1 MPPSSNPL
9 PSEYAERRAGTR
21 NRDVPRPLPPD
32 YAERVYAGV
41 LGKVVGVYLGRP
53 FEGWPCEWILKR
65 LGEIEY
71 YVHDRLDVP
80 LIVTDDDITGT
91 FTFLRALEDHGSG
104 ADLSPREVGETWL
117 NYLIRERTVLW
128 WGGLGNSTEH
138 TAYLRL
144 KSGIEAPASGSMEL
158 NGKVVAEQIGA
169 QIFIDGWAMVA
180 PGDPDLAVRLATAA
194 ARVSHDGEAVY
205 GARVLAAM
213 ESMAFVERD
222 TDRLLDGA
230 LGYIPPESVISRM
243 IGDLRRWHAA
253 DGDWRANRERLAER
267 YGYDKYGGN
276 CHMVPNHGLIV
287 LALLH
292 GESDFAETLKIVN
305 TCGWDTDCN
314 SGNVGCLL
322 GIKEGLAGIDAGLR
336 KGLDWRGPVAD
347 RIYLPTADGGR
358 AISDCASEAMHVVN
372 MGRGLAGE
380 APLAPKDG
388 AQFHFSFPG
397 SVQGFQVAEG
407 EAEIDNVALPSGD
420 ERAPRIGTAGDAG
433 VGNVAEASGERAA
446 GEAGMGNA
454 AETSS
459 ERALRIRATG
469 EARVGSP
476 VFIPSLETA
485 KWFEG
490 RVYPLM
496 ASPRIFPGQTVEATL
511 SAPAED
517 GDARVAG
524 AAAEGVRANVY
535 LSYYGENDEVSTFD
549 DDPVELAAGESRRV
563 SFVVPALPGP
573 VFSAGVRVDGTANGL
588 HVDGTADDMRA
599 DGTADGKRA
608 DETADGVSVDE
619 VDGPAAD
626 VLLEALKWS
635 GAPEFRLELPRHRG
649 TMWRRAWVN
658 GVDLLTK
665 GIEMFRLVQNA
676 GMGLL
681 MQGTR
686 EWRDY
691 SVSADLTPHLVERAG
706 IAARVQGLTRFYGL
720 LLARGARG
728 SRVQLVRMLHGEEV
742 LAEAPFEW
750 RLGEAHELTLEA
762 CGDRIAG
769 KVNGATLVETTDD
782 ALDCG
787 AVGLVVEEGRLGVDR
802 IEARPVA

>member
-1 MPPSSNPL
+1 MPL
-9 PSEYAERRAGTR
+9 PQ
-21 NRDVPRPLPPD
+21 D

-41 LGKVVGVYLGRP
+41 LGKVIGVYLGRP
-53 FEGWPCEWILKR
+53 FEGWPYEWIGKR
-65 LGEIEY
+65 LGDIEY

-104 ADLSPREVGETWL
+104 ADLGSREIGQSWL

-144 KSGIEAPASGSMEL
+144 ANGVKAPESGSMEL

-205 GARVLAAM
+205 GAQVLAAM

-222 TDRLLDGA
+222 TDKLLDTA
-230 LGYIPPESVISRM
+230 LGYIPPDSVIARM

-253 DGDWRANRERLAER
+253 DGDWRANRERLAQR

-276 CHMVPNHGLIV
+276 CHMVPNHGLII
-287 LALLH
+287 LSLLH

-314 SGNVGCLL
+314 SGNVGCLV
-322 GIKEGLAGIDAGLR
+322 GIKEGLAGIEAGLQ

-347 RIYLPTADGGR
+347 RLYLPTADGGR

-372 MGRGLAGE
+372 MGRSLAGE
-380 APLAPKDG
+380 EALAPKDG
-388 AQFHFSFPG
+388 AQFHFAFPG
-397 SVQGFQVAEG
+397 SVQGFQVADG
-407 EAEIDNVALPSGD
+407 EAAVANGTLPSG
-420 ERAPRIGTAGDAG
+420 EP
-433 VGNVAEASGERAA
+433 
-446 GEAGMGNA
+446 
-454 AETSS
+454 
-459 ERALRIRATG
+459 ALRIEASG

-511 SAPAED
+511 T
-517 GDARVAG
+517 AG
-524 AAAEGVRANVY
+524 ADGARANLY
-535 LSYYGENDEVSTFD
+535 LGYYGEDDGEATFD
-549 DDPVELAAGESRRV
+549 DDAVELMPGETKRV
-563 SFVVPALPGP
+563 SFTVPSLPGP
-573 VFSAGVRVDGTANGL
+573 IFSAGVRVRDAPNA
-588 HVDGTADDMRA
+588 VF
-599 DGTADGKRA
+599 
-608 DETADGVSVDE
+608 
-619 VDGPAAD
+619 
-626 VLLEALKWS
+626 LEALKWS
-635 GAPEFRLELPRHRG
+635 GSPRFRLERPAHRG

-665 GIEMFRLVQNA
+665 GTEMFRLVQNA
-676 GMGLL
+676 GTGLL

-691 SVSADLTPHLVERAG
+691 AVTAEVTPHLVKRAG
-706 IAARVQGLTRFYGL
+706 VAVRVQGLTRFYGL
-720 LLARGARG
+720 FLAPGN
-728 SRVQLVRMLHGEEV
+728 RVQLVRRVHDEAV
-742 LAEAPFEW
+742 LAEAEFAW
-750 RLGEAHELTLEA
+750 RFGETCELTLEA
-762 CGDRIAG
+762 SGDRLAG
-769 KVNGATLVETTDD
+769 KVNGATLVEASDD

-787 AVGLVVEEGRLGVDR
+787 AVGLVIEEGRLGVDR
-802 IEARPVA
+802 VVLGAPASLASP

>member
-1 MPPSSNPL
+1 MPP
-9 PSEYAERRAGTR
+9 
-21 NRDVPRPLPPD
+21 PPD

-41 LGKVVGVYLGRP
+41 LGKVIGVYLGRP
-53 FEGWPCEWILKR
+53 FEGWPYEWIRKR
-65 LGEIEY
+65 LGDIEY

-104 ADLSPREVGETWL
+104 ADLSSREVGETWL

-144 KSGIEAPASGSMEL
+144 ASGIAAPESGSMEL

-222 TDRLLDGA
+222 TDTLLDVA
-230 LGYIPPESVISRM
+230 LGYIPRDSVIARM
-243 IGDLRRWHAA
+243 IGDLRRWHDA
-253 DGDWRANRERLAER
+253 DSDWRANRARLAER

-292 GESDFAETLKIVN
+292 GEDDFAETLKIVN

-322 GIKEGLAGIDAGLR
+322 GIKEGLPGIESGLE

-358 AISDCASEAMHVVN
+358 AISDCASEALHVVN
-372 MGRGLAGE
+372 MGRRLAGRE
-380 APLAPKDG
+380 ALAPREG
-388 AQFHFSFPG
+388 AQFHFAFPG

-407 EAEIDNVALPSGD
+407 AAEVRNVTLPSG
-420 ERAPRIGTAGDAG
+420 
-433 VGNVAEASGERAA
+433 
-446 GEAGMGNA
+446 
-454 AETSS
+454 
-459 ERALRIRATG
+459 ERALRIDASND
-469 EARVGSP
+469 ARVDSP

-485 KWFEG
+485 KWFEN

-511 SAPAED
+511 SAGTD
-517 GDARVAG
+517 
-524 AAAEGVRANVY
+524 GVRANVY
-535 LSYYGENDEVSTFD
+535 LGYYGENDETATFD
-549 DDPVELAAGESRRV
+549 HDTIELQPGETRRV
-563 SFVVPALPGP
+563 SFTVPTLPGP
-573 VFSAGVRVDGTANGL
+573 IFAAGVRVQ
-588 HVDGTADDMRA
+588 
-599 DGTADGKRA
+599 
-608 DETADGVSVDE
+608 
-619 VDGPAAD
+619 GPAGA
-626 VLLEALKWS
+626 LFLESLKWS
-635 GAPEFRLELPRHRG
+635 GAPEFRLERPTQRG
-649 TMWRRAWVN
+649 SMWRRAWVN

-665 GIEMFRLVQNA
+665 GTEMFRLVQNA

-691 SVSADLTPHLVERAG
+691 SVTADVTPHLVERAG
-706 IAARVQGLTRFYGL
+706 VAARVQGLTRFYGL
-720 LLARGARG
+720 LLAPG

-742 LAEAPFEW
+742 LAEADFEW
-750 RLGEAHELTLEA
+750 RLGETHELTLQID
-762 CGDRIAG
+762 GDRIAG
-769 KVNGATLVETTDD
+769 KVDGATLVEATDD

-787 AVGLVVEEGRLGVDR
+787 AIGLVVEEGRLGIDR
-802 IEARPVA
+802 VEVVPVE

>member
-1 MPPSSNPL
+1 M
-9 PSEYAERRAGTR
+9 
-21 NRDVPRPLPPD
+21 PLPPD

-104 ADLSPREVGETWL
+104 ADLSPREVGQSWL

-144 KSGIEAPASGSMEL
+144 KSGVEAPASGSMEL

-169 QIFIDGWAMVA
+169 QIFIDGWALVA

-205 GARVLAAM
+205 GARALAAM

-230 LGYIPPESVISRM
+230 LGYIPPDSVIARM

-322 GIKEGLAGIDAGLR
+322 GIKEGLAGIDAGLE

-347 RIYLPTADGGR
+347 RVYLPTADGGR
-358 AISDCASEAMHVVN
+358 AISDCASEALHVVN

-380 APLAPKDG
+380 APLAPKGG
-388 AQFHFSFPG
+388 AQFHFAFPG

-407 EAEIDNVALPSGD
+407 EAEVTNVALPPGD
-420 ERAPRIGTAGDAG
+420 ERAPRIGAASEAGI
-433 VGNVAEASGERAA
+433 GNVAEASGERA
-446 GEAGMGNA
+446 
-454 AETSS
+454 
-459 ERALRIRATG
+459 LRIRAAG

-476 VFIPSLETA
+476 VFIPSLDVA

-511 SAPAED
+511 RGGAD
-517 GDARVAG
+517 GA
-524 AAAEGVRANVY
+524 RANVY
-535 LSYYGENDEVSTFD
+535 LGYYGEDDETSTFD
-549 DDPVELAAGESRRV
+549 DDPVDLAAGESRRV
-563 SFVVPALPGP
+563 AFVVPALPGP
-573 VFSAGVRVDGTANGL
+573 VFSAGVRVDGTAAGER
-588 HVDGTADDMRA
+588 VDAA
-599 DGTADGKRA
+599 DGTTDG
-608 DETADGVSVDE
+608 ESVDE
-619 VDGPAAD
+619 LDGPAAD

-706 IAARVQGLTRFYGL
+706 VAARVQGLTRFYGL

-742 LAEAPFEW
+742 LAEADFEW
-750 RLGEAHELTLEA
+750 RLGEVHELTLQVA
-762 CGDRIAG
+762 GDRISG
-769 KVNGATLVETTDD
+769 KVDGATLVEATDD

-787 AVGLVVEEGRLGVDR
+787 GIGLVVEEGRLGVDR
-802 IEARPVA
+802 IEVRPVG